1 MKAARGFVFAAPRST
16 GPWIF
21 ALGQI
26 SFESR

>member
-1 MKAARGFVFAAPRST
+1 MKAAPGGVFAAPRT
-16 GPWIF
+16 TVPRIF

>member
-1 MKAARGFVFAAPRST
+1 MKAAPGGAFAASLMT
-16 GPWIF
+16 GHRIF